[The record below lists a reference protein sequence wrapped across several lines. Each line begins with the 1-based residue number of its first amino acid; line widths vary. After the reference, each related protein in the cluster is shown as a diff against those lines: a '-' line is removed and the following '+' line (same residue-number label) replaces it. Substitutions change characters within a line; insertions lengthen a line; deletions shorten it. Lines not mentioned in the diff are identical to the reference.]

1 MIPEGWTV
9 QSGEDLSLTITK
21 GSSPNWQGFQYQDSG
36 VLFVTSE
43 NVRDGYLDVS
53 EPKFLP
59 SAFSMK
65 ERKSQLYK
73 GDILINIVGASIG
86 RSCRFNLD
94 NVEANINQAVCVLR
108 PSSGEL
114 GDYLIQYLQ
123 SPEAVRQLLGQQSD
137 SARPNLSLED
147 IRSFKFLVPPPY
159 EQRRIAEILSTWDR
173 TIEATEKLIANNQAQ
188 RDTLIQQLLT
198 GKMRLKRFTQSEL
211 VRHNKLG
218 PVPSD
223 WKVATIEHV
232 ASEVSQ
238 RNDGKADYPVLSCSK
253 HDGFVRSLD
262 YFKKQVFSAD
272 TSNYKMVK
280 RNQFGFPSNHVE
292 EGSIGLQNIVDCG
305 LVSPIYCVFEP
316 RANMRPFFL
325 YKLLK
330 TDRYRQLFAS
340 ATNASVD
347 RRGSLRWGGFS
358 QLPIAIPT
366 LEEQEAIGE
375 AIRTAKNHVSALS
388 SDLEKLKREKSALM
402 QQLLT
407 GKRRV
412 KVHTTQ
418 EEAA

>member
-1 MIPEGWTV
+1 MNGWVEAKLGDLFSFKNGMNAEKSAYGNGIPFVNVMDVFGTDV
-9 QSGEDLSLTITK
+9 LTSDIVRGK
-21 GSSPNWQGFQYQDSG
+21 IQASENQIKEYLVKRGD
-36 VLFVTSE
+36 VLFNRTSE
-43 NVRDGYLDVS
+43 TFDEIALATVYMDDAPIVFGGFVIRARPRTSKLDPNFCVYFFQADAMRREMIRRGQGAVR
-53 EPKFLP
+53 
-59 SAFSMK
+59 
-65 ERKSQLYK
+65 
-73 GDILINIVGASIG
+73 
-86 RSCRFNLD
+86 
-94 NVEANINQAVCVLR
+94 ANI
-108 PSSGEL
+108 
-114 GDYLIQYLQ
+114 
-123 SPEAVRQLLGQQSD
+123 GQKD
-137 SARPNLSLED
+137 LATVPAA
-147 IRSFKFLVPPPY
+147 VPPLA
-159 EQRRIAEILSTWDR
+159 EQKRIAEILSTWDR
-173 TIEATEKLIANNQAQ
+173 AIERTEKLIANSEAQ
-188 RDTLIQQLLT
+188 RDTLTQQLLT

-223 WKVATIEHV
+223 WKIATIEHV

-253 HDGFVRSLD
+253 YDGFVRSLD

-292 EGSIGLQNIVDCG
+292 EGSIGLQNIVDFG

-347 RRGSLRWGGFS
+347 RRGSLRWGEFS

-366 LEEQEAIGE
+366 LEEQEAIGK
-375 AIRTAKNHVSALS
+375 AIRTAENHVSALS
-388 SDLEKLKREKSALM
+388 SDLEKLKHEKSALM
-402 QQLLT
+402 YQLLT

-412 KVHTTQ
+412 RVD
-418 EEAA
+418 EEREAAVA